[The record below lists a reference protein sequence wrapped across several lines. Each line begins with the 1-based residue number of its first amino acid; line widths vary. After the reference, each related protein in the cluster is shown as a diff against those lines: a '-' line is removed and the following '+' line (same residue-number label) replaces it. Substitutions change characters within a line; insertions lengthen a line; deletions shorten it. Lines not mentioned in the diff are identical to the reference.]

1 MTFQFTHPLW
11 LWLLPVA
18 VGWVFWLVWR
28 TDVHTA
34 VWRRWVSAGVR
45 LIVVTLLILAIAGLQ
60 WRKPQEGINVFFL
73 LDRSDSI
80 PSSQQ
85 EAARSWVGQL
95 STRKQRDDKVG
106 ILIFGTDAA
115 IESSPLSVVDEE
127 GRIYAVVD
135 SQRTDI
141 SAAIRLG
148 SAAFPET
155 GQNRLVLMSDGNE
168 NLGDAFAAA
177 VQARSMDISIDAVP
191 MGISRQGDVS
201 LQRLSLPS
209 SLKRGQTFDVKI
221 FAQTDRE
228 QTGSVRLFLND
239 QLLGQ
244 QRVRL
249 EPGKNLFTFPQT
261 LDVPGFYAYDVRIEA
276 PGDTV
281 PQNNRALGFTSVQGH
296 PRVLVV
302 SSDPARDATLAAAL
316 ESTQLEVVLADIGRF
331 PDTLA
336 ELQSYD
342 SIFLC
347 NVAAGDLGDAL
358 LRLLESAV
366 RDFGV
371 GLVCVGGDQAFAAGG
386 YRGTPLDRVLPVD
399 MELSSRKVLPPG
411 AVVLIMHGMEFNNG
425 NQVARDCAIGVL
437 EALGPQDEMGVLLW
451 DGTERWLFNLQ
462 TVGDKQ
468 AQRRQL
474 QGMNQGDLPSFQGLM
489 SQAHQALRQ
498 SQAGLKHVIVFSDGD
513 PAPPSGEL
521 MASMVADRITAS
533 AVLIAGHAGPDI
545 MIQIADQ
552 GRGRFYHVTSPAQL
566 PQIFIKE
573 AAVILKSAI
582 YEEPFQPQVVATSEL
597 TRGIGAA
604 EYPTLQ
610 GYVATTEK
618 PRAETPLYTDKG
630 DPLLAHWQY
639 GLGRAVAFTSDAQAR
654 WAAAWLSWEKYRQFW
669 SQIANWSLRKLE
681 TADLATDVS
690 IEDGQGVL
698 SVEALDAEGNFR
710 NFLNLQTIVVSPQ
723 GERQTVRLQ
732 QTGPGHYEARF
743 PTLEEGAYLLN
754 LAEIEDGQPR
764 ASLVVGASV
773 NYSPEFAA
781 GEPHHHL
788 LRRIAETSDGRVL
801 RVDDPADNPFL
812 RDRQKTFQPRDLFEW
827 LLILAILLF
836 PVDVGVR
843 RIDIDRTEWAK
854 AMRWLRRWILFWQG
868 PPRPVEADES
878 LAVLLARRDQVRA
891 QQPMAQAGAPAA
903 DLFRPAQPVD
913 VQSAQAFA
921 PASEPTS
928 VGVAPAA
935 TADDSASG
943 KPTAAS
949 TASRL
954 LEAKRRA
961 QHRRR

>member
-1 MTFQFTHPLW
+1 
-11 LWLLPVA
+11 V
-18 VGWVFWLVWR
+18 VWR
-28 TDVHTA
+28 K
-34 VWRRWVSAGVR
+34 WVSAAVR
-45 LIVVTLLILAIAGLQ
+45 LLVVLALILAMAGLQ
-60 WRKPQEGINVFFL
+60 WRKPQEGLNVFFL

-80 PSSQQ
+80 PSRQQ
-85 EAARSWVGQL
+85 EAARALVGQF
-95 STRKQRDDKVG
+95 SARKQKDDKVG
-106 ILIFGTDAA
+106 LLIFGSEAA
-115 IESSPLSVVDEE
+115 IESSPLSVVDDE

-141 SAAIRLG
+141 ASAIRLG

-155 GQNRLVLMSDGNE
+155 GQKRLVLVSDGNE

-177 VQARSMDISIDAVP
+177 VQARSMEISIDVVP
-191 MGISRQGDVS
+191 IGISREGDVS
-201 LQRLSLPS
+201 LQRLSLPA
-209 SLKRGQTFDVKI
+209 SLKVGQTFDVKI

-228 QTGSVRLFLND
+228 QEATVQLFLND
-239 QLLGQ
+239 QLLGR

-261 LDVPGFYAYDVRIEA
+261 LDGPGFYAYDVRLEA
-276 PGDTV
+276 LGDTV
-281 PQNNRALGFTSVQGH
+281 AQNNRALGFTTVQGQ
-296 PRVLVV
+296 PRVLLV
-302 SSDPARDATLAAAL
+302 SSDPARDAPLAAAL
-316 ESTQLEVVLADIGRF
+316 EANQIEVVPADIARF

-336 ELQSYD
+336 EMQSYD

-358 LRLLESAV
+358 MRLLESAV

-399 MELSSRKVLPPG
+399 MELSSKKVLPPG

-451 DGTERWLFNLQ
+451 DGTERWLFDLQ
-462 TVGDKQ
+462 PVGDKG
-468 AQRRQL
+468 ALRRQI

-489 SQAHQALRQ
+489 SQAHQSLRQ
-498 SQAGLKHVIVFSDGD
+498 SKAGLKHVIVFSDGD
-513 PAPPSGEL
+513 PAPPSGQL
-521 MASMVADRITAS
+521 MASMVSDRITTS

-552 GRGRFYHVTSPAQL
+552 GRGRYYHVTSPAQL

-573 AAVILKSAI
+573 TAVILKSAI
-582 YEEPFQPQVVATSEL
+582 YEEPFQPQVVALSEL

-604 EYPTLQ
+604 EYPALQ

-630 DPLLAHWQY
+630 DPLLAHWQF
-639 GLGRAVAFTSDAQAR
+639 GLGRAVAFTSDAHAR

-681 TADLATDVS
+681 AADLAAEVS
-690 IEDGQGVL
+690 LEDGQGVL
-698 SVEALDAEGNFR
+698 SVEALDSAGNFR
-710 NFLNLQTIVVSPQ
+710 NFLNLQAIVVSPK
-723 GERQTVRLQ
+723 GERQTVRLEQ
-732 QTGPGHYEARF
+732 AGPGHYEVRF
-743 PTLEEGAYLLN
+743 PTREEGAYLLN
-754 LAEIEDGQPR
+754 LAEIEEGEPR
-764 ASLVVGASV
+764 ASLVLGASV

-781 GEPHHHL
+781 GEPNHGL
-788 LRRIAETSDGRVL
+788 LRRIAETTGGRVL
-801 RVDDPADNPFL
+801 QDDDPADNPL
-812 RDRQKTFQPRDLFEW
+812 VRDRRKTFQPRDLFEG

-836 PVDVGVR
+836 PVDVGIR
-843 RIDIDRTEWAK
+843 RIDLDRTEWAK
-854 AMRWLRRWILFWQG
+854 AMRALRRRLLFWQSE
-868 PPRPVEADES
+868 PRSVETDES

-891 QQPMAQAGAPAA
+891 RQPMTQPAAPAA
-903 DLFRPAQPVD
+903 HLFQPARAVEVND
-913 VQSAQAFA
+913 TRSAGAA
-921 PASEPTS
+921 EEPTQDL
-928 VGVAPAA
+928 PPP
-935 TADDSASG
+935 D
-943 KPTAAS
+943 PTAGGSKAGEPATAS

-961 QHRRR
+961 QQRRR